1 MGLVTVVVLVTVVN
15 VCLGLYPEKFPRYY
29 YPQVYHNKVAACVG
43 QFFCKYS
50 HDQPECLN
58 KHEVCDGMMD
68 CSNGADERNCPPQCA
83 KMGMINCQDRKHCG
97 RLCDGS
103 PDCGG
108 MDDEMHCPAGCFCP
122 ENHYLCKD
130 MKTCVSKKQLCD
142 GNNDC
147 PACDDENNCP
157 AECQCGERQYLC
169 MGKEKCINIK
179 QICDGDEDCPMDEDE
194 TCRAGCRC
202 NKGQYLCGAAKGAAD
217 VCIGLDQFCDSNDD
231 CPNGD
236 DEELKC
242 ISVP

>member
-1 MGLVTVVVLVTVVN
+1 MMMMTRVFSDGFGDG
-15 VCLGLYPEKFPRYY
+15 CRFGDSE
-29 YPQVYHNKVAACVG
+29 VAACVG

-68 CSNGADERNCPPQCA
+68 CSNGADER
-83 KMGMINCQDRKHCG
+83 
-97 RLCDGS
+97 
-103 PDCGG
+103 
-108 MDDEMHCPAGCFCP
+108 
-122 ENHYLCKD
+122 
-130 MKTCVSKKQLCD
+130 
-142 GNNDC
+142 
-147 PACDDENNCP
+147 NCP